1 MIERAEGKL
10 NEQSYRERE
19 CVHRHRGAAGKF
31 YRGETYVQSLQRL
44 RSAAKAM
51 KISGNVT
58 AFFWSDAKEVVVWLC
73 RDCAKD
79 LNLPDAP
86 A

>member
-1 MIERAEGKL
+1 
-10 NEQSYRERE
+10 
-19 CVHRHRGAAGKF
+19 
-31 YRGETYVQSLQRL
+31 
-44 RSAAKAM
+44 M
-51 KISGNVT
+51 KISGNVS
-58 AFFWSDAKEVVVWLC
+58 AFFWSDAKEVIVWLC

>member
-1 MIERAEGKL
+1 M
-10 NEQSYRERE
+10 NEQTYRERE
-19 CVHRHRGAAGKF
+19 CVHRRRGVAGKF

-73 RDCAKD
+73 RDCATD
-79 LNLPDAP
+79 LNLPDAT